1 MSKISEREIT
11 INSAETMIGT
21 IRKFGIIPFFR
32 SGIPGW
38 SVEEL
43 TDPECWFYTSDVLG
57 PWDWKIDA
65 VREGN
70 IAYGKFLSSKAS
82 FATTEWYRHLM
93 NWRRANPKY
102 RMALGEQYQAKT
114 RSEKLLKYL
123 SPLALEA
130 IRENGSLEMS
140 ELRSI
145 CGKQVTDYQIKSL
158 GGKYREV
165 LRPAVK
171 KNVMDSV
178 MQFLDMG
185 TWTVIGDFRRV
196 YRGPNLE
203 YTGWQRSSITRPDDL
218 FHSDVQSSGQPFW
231 ANIFEDD
238 GADAAAVDCTPEES
252 RQILIEHISEFFPKE
267 KDAIS
272 KII

>member
-1 MSKISEREIT
+1 MSAIPETERI
-11 INSAETMIGT
+11 INSAETMIGA
-21 IRKFGIIPFFR
+21 IRKFGVIPFFR

-38 SVEEL
+38 SIEEL

-65 VREGN
+65 VREGD
-70 IAYGKFLSSKAS
+70 ISYGKFLSSKAS
-82 FATTEWYRHLM
+82 FATAEWYRHLM

-102 RMALGEQYQAKT
+102 RMALGEKFPAKT

-123 SPLALEA
+123 SPTALEA
-130 IRENGSLEMS
+130 IRENGALEMS

-145 CGKQVTDYQIKSL
+145 CGKKVTDSQIRSL
-158 GGKYREV
+158 GGKYAEV

-171 KNVMDSV
+171 KNVMDTV

-203 YTGWQRSSITRPDDL
+203 YTGWQRSSVTRPDDL
-218 FHSDVQSSGQPFW
+218 FRTDAQSSGMPFW
-231 ANIFEDD
+231 ASRFEDEE
-238 GADAAAVDCTPEES
+238 ADAIAVDCTPEES
-252 RQILIEHISEFFPKE
+252 RLILIDHICGFFPE
-267 KDAIS
+267 EREAIS

>member
-1 MSKISEREIT
+1 MSAIPETERI
-11 INSAETMIGT
+11 INSAETMIGA
-21 IRKFGIIPFFR
+21 IRKFGVIPFFR

-38 SVEEL
+38 SIEEL

-65 VREGN
+65 VREGD
-70 IAYGKFLSSKAS
+70 ISYGKFLSSKAS
-82 FATTEWYRHLM
+82 FATAEWYRHLM

-102 RMALGEQYQAKT
+102 RMALGEKFPAKT

-123 SPLALEA
+123 SPTALEA
-130 IRENGSLEMS
+130 IRENGALEMS

-145 CGKQVTDYQIKSL
+145 CGKKVTDSQIRSL
-158 GGKYREV
+158 GGKYAEV

-171 KNVMDSV
+171 KNVMDTV

-203 YTGWQRSSITRPDDL
+203 YTGWQRSSVTRPDDL
-218 FHSDVQSSGQPFW
+218 FRTDAQSSGMPFW
-231 ANIFEDD
+231 ASRFEDEE
-238 GADAAAVDCTPEES
+238 ADAIAVDCTPEES
-252 RQILIEHISEFFPKE
+252 RRILIDHICGFFPGE
-267 KDAIS
+267 REAIS
-272 KII
+272 KMI